1 MNTQAY
7 FLIIIYI
14 LMLPIVFKVLMSLRL
29 ETLFKKRTQQYEVIL
44 LYFILTVSLTK
55 LFLDYF
61 IDIFGLISQIF
72 I

>member
-1 MNTQAY
+1 
-7 FLIIIYI
+7 
-14 LMLPIVFKVLMSLRL
+14 MLPIVFKVLMSLRL